1 MKHSVGKLAGGQLG
15 ESLSWRRVSAADP
28 GVRISTMSNQV
39 FEAVRTVLAVREYQ
53 NRNVPNDVMS
63 HIVEAG
69 RFTAS
74 AANGQPWHFVVVRER
89 EGLRELGSL
98 VRTGPYIAGAAAA
111 VVVAYEKASRVGVSD
126 ASRAIQSMILTAWAE
141 GVGSNWTGFG
151 GLDGVARKVG
161 LPDRYEVLAVV
172 PFGYPRRSLG
182 RGRKNRRPLAEV
194 ASAEHYGTP
203 LE

>member
-1 MKHSVGKLAGGQLG
+1 
-15 ESLSWRRVSAADP
+15 
-28 GVRISTMSNQV
+28 MSNQV
-39 FEAVRTVLAVREYQ
+39 FETVRTVLAVREYQ
-53 NRNVPNDVMS
+53 NRDVPDDVMR

-126 ASRAIQSMILTAWAE
+126 SSRAVQSMILTAWGD
-141 GVGSNWTGFG
+141 GVGSNWTGFA
-151 GLDGVARKVG
+151 GLDAVQKEFG
-161 LPDRYEVLAVV
+161 LPDAYDVLAVV
-172 PFGYPRRSLG
+172 PLGYPKQKIIG
-182 RGRKNRRPLAEV
+182 KKKRKPFNEV
-194 ASAEHYGTP
+194 VSAERFGTP
-203 LE
+203 LA